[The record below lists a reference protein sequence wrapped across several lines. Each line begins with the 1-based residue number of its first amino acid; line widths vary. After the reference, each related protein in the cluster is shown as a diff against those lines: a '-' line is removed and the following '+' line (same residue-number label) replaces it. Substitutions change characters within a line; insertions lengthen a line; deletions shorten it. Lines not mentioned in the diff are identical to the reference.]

1 MCIRDRLGIDD
12 DGDAFVAGVRA
23 AAAQVGVAQAALA
36 AVDAADLRAAVD
48 RLLIGDDFSGDRIA
62 HRPVERLDLDLFAGA
77 GIEQRFLVPDDMAL
91 AVTQEF
97 GTDVLILD
105 RRCAADGEDSDQQA
119 SPWQAPRLYARHSLS
134 PFPVS
139 VARGCISRKAIA
151 NAYK

>member
-1 MCIRDRLGIDD
+1 
-12 DGDAFVAGVRA
+12 
-23 AAAQVGVAQAALA
+23 
-36 AVDAADLRAAVD
+36 
-48 RLLIGDDFSGDRIA
+48 
-62 HRPVERLDLDLFAGA
+62 
-77 GIEQRFLVPDDMAL
+77 MAL

-119 SPWQAPRLYARHSLS
+119 SPWQDPRLYARHFLS

-151 NAYK
+151 NAYKRRAQENHQGLQQGSPRIILGW